1 MAKAD
6 QPDDIEALLR
16 EVEQTLSGGDP
27 VAKPAAGSPATRSSS
42 PNRRTGGDTSSASP
56 RPVMRAAR
64 GAVIA
69 AAIAAALVWLLFF
82 FVPLPFTDPESGAA
96 GAFVGVVLA
105 WFVARLARR

>member
-16 EVEQTLSGGDP
+16 EVEQTLSGGP
-27 VAKPAAGSPATRSSS
+27 VAKPATGSPATRSPS
-42 PNRRTGGDTSSASP
+42 PDRRTGGASTTSP

-105 WFVARLARR
+105 WFIARLARR